1 MIGIWGALEGGS
13 LGRLY
18 WEGEILG
25 IGLILVGYE
34 VASRRQWPHRW
45 NSQER

>member
-1 MIGIWGALEGGS
+1 MGEGS

-18 WEGEILG
+18 REGEILG

-34 VASRRQWPHRW
+34 VDHVVEHS
-45 NSQER
+45 